1 MNQKFGASDNLEPL
15 SQSWFDGSPVLNRRF
30 VIYLPSRTKNGEPVA
45 AVDALA
51 NGISRMLSARFG
63 GATAYPATGYFG
75 KQQEDIFVI
84 ECFCGEESWQASSEY
99 LFSLVKAIG
108 RYCKQE
114 ATACSLDGQMLLVAP
129 SEKSDADS
137 VNQSSILA
145 DLIQQDDVNEQMG

>member
-1 MNQKFGASDNLEPL
+1 MP

-51 NGISRMLSARFG
+51 TGISRMLSERFG
-63 GATAYPATGYFG
+63 GATAYPATGHFG
-75 KQQEDIFVI
+75 RQQEDIFVI
-84 ECFCGEESWQASSEY
+84 ECFCSEESWQASSEY

-129 SEKSDADS
+129 SEKPDADS
-137 VNQSSILA
+137 AAQDSILA
-145 DLIQQDDVNEQMG
+145 DLIQKDGETSRWGSPRKGRLD